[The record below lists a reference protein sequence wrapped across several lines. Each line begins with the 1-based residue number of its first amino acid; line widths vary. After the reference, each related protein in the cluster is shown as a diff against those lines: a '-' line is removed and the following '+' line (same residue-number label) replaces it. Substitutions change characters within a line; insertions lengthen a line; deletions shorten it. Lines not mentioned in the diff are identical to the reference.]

1 MHLFSHAEIVSR
13 DAAHQELV
21 YQCKPFVPSKSRE
34 TFLYF
39 GDTSQAMRYQRL
51 DLNLL
56 TALRALLTERNVT
69 RAGEQLHVTQSAMSG
84 MLARLREYFDDPLI
98 TPVGRRMEL
107 TPLAETLVEKVN
119 DLMLRLDATLSI
131 RPEFD
136 PASSRR
142 HFSIVASDYV
152 AQVLLLDVL
161 REVHL
166 EAPGVSVEF
175 HPPSNTAAIDLENGE
190 VDFVINPARFTT
202 PNQAFIE
209 LFEDSYF
216 AVVDRDNTSVG
227 DCVTL
232 EQFKALRHVTMQ
244 NHGRPHFEAWFASE
258 HGAPPHVEVIVKNF
272 GLLPLLLK
280 GTQRAATLHKRMA
293 VQVAQ
298 QFPVRLVRLGF
309 EAPHLVETLQ
319 WHRYRDLDPGS
330 KWLREK
336 IIARAESLPALEQI
350 GI

>member
-1 MHLFSHAEIVSR
+1 MAPDFAREIPILWPHLL
-13 DAAHQELV
+13 D
-21 YQCKPFVPSKSRE
+21 E
-34 TFLYF
+34 T
-39 GDTSQAMRYQRL
+39 MRYQRL

-142 HFSIVASDYV
+142 HFSIVASDYLT
-152 AQVLLLDVL
+152 QVLLMEVL
-161 REVHL
+161 RDVHR
-166 EAPGVSVEF
+166 EAPGVTVEF
-175 HPPSNTAAIDLENGE
+175 HQPSNMAATELENGE

-202 PNQAFIE
+202 PNQASIV
-209 LFEDSYF
+209 LFEDSYH
-216 AVVDRDNTSVG
+216 AVVDRDNTDVG
-227 DCVTL
+227 ERVTL

-244 NHGRPHFEAWFASE
+244 NNGMPHFETWFVSE
-258 HGAPPHVEVIVKNF
+258 HGRPPHVEVVVNNF

-280 GTQRAATLHKRMA
+280 GTSRVATLHTRMA

-298 QFPVRLVRLGF
+298 QFPVRLVRLDF
-309 EAPHLVETLQ
+309 EAPRLIETLQ

-330 KWLREK
+330 QWLRER
-336 IIARAESLPALEQI
+336 IITRAQSLPALDQL

>member
-1 MHLFSHAEIVSR
+1 
-13 DAAHQELV
+13 
-21 YQCKPFVPSKSRE
+21 
-34 TFLYF
+34 
-39 GDTSQAMRYQRL
+39 MRYQRL

-142 HFSIVASDYV
+142 HFSIVASDYLT
-152 AQVLLLDVL
+152 QVLLLDVL
-161 REVHL
+161 RDVHR
-166 EAPGVSVEF
+166 EAPRVTVEF
-175 HPPSNTAAIDLENGE
+175 HQPSNMAAAELENGE

-202 PNQAFIE
+202 PNQASID
-209 LFEDSYF
+209 LFEDSYH
-216 AVVDRDNTSVG
+216 AVVDGDNTEVG
-227 DCVTL
+227 DRVTL

-244 NHGRPHFEAWFASE
+244 NNGRPHFESWFVSE
-258 HGAPPHVEVIVKNF
+258 HGAPPHVDVVVNNF
-272 GLLPLLLK
+272 GLLPLLLL
-280 GTQRAATLHKRMA
+280 GTRRMATLHTRMA

-298 QFPVRLVRLGF
+298 QFPVRLVRLDF
-309 EAPHLVETLQ
+309 EAPRLIETLQ

-330 KWLREK
+330 QWLREK
-336 IIARAESLPALEQI
+336 IIAHAESLPALDQI
-350 GI
+350 GV